1 MSRKTLAL
9 GASVLALTL
18 ASLSYAEAQSTL
30 PTINVG
36 GNKARRVAGKPSA
49 NPNSGRTTA
58 APMITTMTA
67 GQGVAGVGVPGLPD
81 RYAEAKPAPFSRSL
95 PANIPAVVV
104 SRNRAEIEN
113 SVNML
118 TSAEAFKY
126 LPSIYVR
133 ERYIG
138 DTNAIIS
145 GRTSGTIESANTML
159 YSDGVLLSNYIG
171 NGFAYPPRW
180 GMVSPEEID
189 RIDVIYGPF
198 SALYPGNSVGGV
210 LSIHTRMPDS
220 REVHIRGMGSAQTY
234 SYLGYKNTPL
244 SGNFNVLVGDKFGD
258 GFRIFTTWNH
268 LDSTSQPMTFGGNA
282 LQATR
287 TGSFPNPNTEGPQFF
302 GGAYQ
307 ANSYGYN
314 ALYTAAT
321 GIAHTVQDLGKIK
334 MSYDVDKETRVYYQA
349 GFWNNMVDTN
359 VKSFISDK
367 NGVPIYNTQ
376 SGDVQFW
383 ATNNPNNGGISATP
397 GGVNPGHAGS
407 QHLMQS
413 IQFKRDSG
421 KEFDYE
427 ATVSTYNY
435 LRDFSNSTL
444 AYGMLPNNTL
454 TNATSAE
461 GNRGSSRVPYL
472 INPTGQNTMLDG
484 TYWRNGD
491 IRAIYRPDYNLQGK
505 HELSFG
511 THSDI
516 YSLNQ
521 MQTQTSFWPSNVYMG
536 VRQFNTGKTT
546 MQSLYG
552 QDAWEITDKLKF
564 IGGVRGD
571 WWNAT
576 NGSNA
581 AGGWGISNSSAAGN
595 VGPLVNVSTMN
606 TATLATFPNSTK
618 GGFQPKASVEY
629 KVTKEYEV
637 RASMGRAYRFPTVTE
652 LFQSLSTPNSV
663 AINNPN
669 LQPQVS
675 TAYDFTQ
682 SVRIVDAFNGAVGL
696 LTPRV
701 SLFYEDRWNAIVN
714 QSTLSYSGQVATQ
727 NLNVNKARF
736 RGIEAELNMKDVLIQ
751 GLGFSGNVTF
761 TDAQILNNNTVI
773 SGNQVIPLWTT
784 AYPASFGGGLVNG
797 NKYINIPP
805 VKMKS
810 VITYSPFKELEMA
823 VAATYFA
830 GAYATLGNI
839 DNNHDTYMGTSQII
853 QFDYK
858 MNYQFEKNWKATFGI
873 NNIGNY
879 KSYVFHPNPQ
889 RSFFAGIQ
897 YDFGGPE
904 NSLQAG
910 AQNPTQSWQ

>member
-1 MSRKTLAL
+1 MSRKSLAL

-18 ASLSYAEAQSTL
+18 ATVSHAQAQASL

-36 GNKARRVAGKPSA
+36 GNKAKQTGGKPSA

-58 APMITTMTA
+58 APMLTTMTS

-81 RYAEAKPAPFSRSL
+81 RYAEPKPAPFSRSL
-95 PANIPAVVV
+95 PNNIPAVVV
-104 SRNRAEIEN
+104 SRSRAEIEN
-113 SVNML
+113 SVNLL

-145 GRTSGTIESANTML
+145 GRTSGTIESANSML
-159 YSDGVLLSNYIG
+159 YSDGVLLSNFLG

-198 SALYPGNSVGGV
+198 SALYPGNSVSGV
-210 LSIHTRMPDS
+210 LSIHTRMPEG
-220 REVHIRGMGSAQTY
+220 REVHVRGMGSAQTY

-244 SGNFNVLVGDKFGD
+244 SGNFNALIGDKFGD

-282 LQATR
+282 LLPTTTASS
-287 TGSFPNPNTEGPQFF
+287 GNTMGPQFF

-307 ANSYGYN
+307 TNSYGYGSVW
-314 ALYTAAT
+314 TAAT

-334 MSYDVDKETRVYYQA
+334 MSYDIEPETRVYYQA

-359 VKSFISDK
+359 VQSFITDTR
-367 NGVPIYNTQ
+367 GVPIYNTQ
-376 SGDVQFW
+376 SGDVEFW
-383 ATNNPNNGGISATP
+383 RTSNPAQGGVSSTP

-413 IQFKRDSG
+413 IQLKRDSG

-444 AYGMLPNNTL
+444 AYGLLPNNTL
-454 TNATSAE
+454 TTASSSAGQPNA
-461 GNRGSSRVPYL
+461 GSSRNPYL

-491 IRAIYRPDYNLQGK
+491 IRAIYRPDINLQGK
-505 HELSFG
+505 HEFSFG

-521 MQTQTSFWPSNVYMG
+521 QQTQTAFWPSNVYMG

-552 QDAWEITDKLKF
+552 QDAWAITDKLKF

-581 AGGWGISNSSAAGN
+581 AGGWSFSNPSTTGNILQSVSPSSA
-595 VGPLVNVSTMN
+595 S
-606 TATLATFPNSTK
+606 LATFPNSTK
-618 GGFQPKASVEY
+618 GGFQPKASLEY

-637 RASMGRAYRFPTVTE
+637 RGSMGRAYRFPTVTE
-652 LFQSLSTPNSV
+652 LFQSLSTPSSV

-696 LTPRV
+696 LNPRV

-714 QSTLSYSGQVATQ
+714 QTTRTYTGQNATQ

-736 RGIEAELNMKDVLIQ
+736 RGIEAELNMKDILIQ
-751 GLGFSGNVTF
+751 GLGYSGSVTF

-773 SGNQVIPLWTT
+773 SGNQVIPLWNTT
-784 AYPASFGGGLVNG
+784 YPASFGGGLVNG

-839 DNNHDTYMGTSQII
+839 DSNHDTYMGTSQII

-858 MNYQFEKNWKATFGI
+858 VNYQFEKNWKATFGI

-879 KSYVFHPNPQ
+879 KSYVYHPNPQ
-889 RSFFAGIQ
+889 RSFFAGVQ
-897 YDFGGPE
+897 YDFGGPD

-910 AQNPTQSWQ
+910 SQNSTQAWQQ